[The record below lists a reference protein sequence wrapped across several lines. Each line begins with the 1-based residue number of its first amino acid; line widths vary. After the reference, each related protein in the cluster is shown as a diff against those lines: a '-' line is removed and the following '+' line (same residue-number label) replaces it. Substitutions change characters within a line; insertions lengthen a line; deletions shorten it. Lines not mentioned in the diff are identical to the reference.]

1 MAGMWRF
8 AFALGMILGWP
19 AAGAGA
25 VATEGQADLDQATQ
39 LKLETKTLTDLGEVI
54 RLCESALHKGLDAEN
69 QALANQLLAATL
81 IQRGSQVARMI
92 FEDRTDPKWT
102 EYRRRALEDLQRAV
116 KIDPQQPEAFFR
128 IAQLQFLPG
137 GDAKEAAQALDQAIR
152 TSKDQPLLRA
162 QALVIRATLEQDPAK
177 KLADYSEAI
186 QAAPSEVSALRGRG
200 MVYVQQGKFQ
210 EALADFDEALKLA
223 PDHVPTIEAKA
234 ATLARLKRFD
244 EALALLDRARK
255 LAPHSVEPLVER
267 ARVFEFREDHAAALA
282 DLDQAERLDPGNP
295 VVLLLRADIYR
306 QMEEYEKAMADV
318 DRALRL
324 RPGLEMALRFRAA
337 LLADQGK
344 YAEAIA
350 QLEAQAAKAPDD
362 FETLMQLAYLY
373 TLDRK
378 QQKSIE
384 IFSAILRKDPKN
396 VAALRGR
403 ADTYLG
409 IGKHAEAIA
418 DYEQAVKLPPEDP
431 GILNNFAWVLAT
443 SPHDELRNG
452 RRALEMAER
461 ACKLTEYK
469 QAHILSTLAAAY
481 AELGDFANARKWSEK
496 AVELGSD
503 EQKSALRKELESYL
517 AGKPFR
523 ELKTGN
529 EPEDEPK
536 PRRRAKPA
544 PPAKQAPNKKPP
556 AKKPAG
562 STAPTAAKP

>member
-1 MAGMWRF
+1 MAGTWC
-8 AFALGMILGWP
+8 FALAVGLILGAAPP
-19 AAGAGA
+19 AA
-25 VATEGQADLDQATQ
+25 ATNEGQADLDQATQ
-39 LKLETKTLTDLGEVI
+39 LKLEAKTLTDLGEVI
-54 RLCESALHKGLDAEN
+54 RLCESALRKGLDDEN
-69 QALANQLLAATL
+69 RALANQLLAATL

-102 EYRRRALEDLQRAV
+102 EYRQRALEDLQRAV

-137 GDAKEAAQALDQAIR
+137 GDAKQAAEALDQAIR
-152 TSKDQPLLRA
+152 TSKDQPMLRA
-162 QALVIRATLEQDPAK
+162 QALVIRATLAQDPAK
-177 KLADYSEAI
+177 KLADFTEAI
-186 QAAPSEVSALRGRG
+186 QAAPSDASALRGRG
-200 MVYVQQGKFQ
+200 MVYVQQGKYQ
-210 EALADFDEALKLA
+210 EALADFDRALKLA
-223 PDHVPTIEAKA
+223 PDHVPTMEAKA
-234 ATLARLKRFD
+234 AALARLKRFD
-244 EALALLDRARK
+244 EALALLEQARK
-255 LAPHSVEPLVER
+255 LAPDSVEPLVER

-282 DLDQAERLDPGNP
+282 DLNEAQRLDPANP

-306 QMEEYEKAMADV
+306 QMEEYDKAMADV

-350 QLEAQAAKAPDD
+350 QLEALVAKSPDD
-362 FETLMQLAYLY
+362 TESRMQLAYFY

-384 IFSAILRKDPKN
+384 IFTDILRKDPKN

-418 DYEQAVKLPPEDP
+418 DYEQAVKLRPDDP

-443 SPHDELRNG
+443 SPRDELRNG

-461 ACKLTEYK
+461 ACKLTEYR

-481 AELGDFANARKWSEK
+481 AEIGDFDNARKWSEK
-496 AVELGSD
+496 AVELGSED
-503 EQKSALRKELESYL
+503 QKAALRKELESYL
-517 AGKPFR
+517 ARKPFR

-529 EPEDEPK
+529 EPEDQPK

-544 PPAKQAPNKKPP
+544 GSAKEAPASTSPPATK
-556 AKKPAG
+556 
-562 STAPTAAKP
+562 S

>member
-1 MAGMWRF
+1 MAGTWC
-8 AFALGMILGWP
+8 FALAVGMILGAAAP
-19 AAGAGA
+19 AAN
-25 VATEGQADLDQATQ
+25 EGQADLDQATQ
-39 LKLETKTLTDLGEVI
+39 LKLEAKTLTDLGEVI
-54 RLCESALHKGLDAEN
+54 RLCESALRKGLDDEN
-69 QALANQLLAATL
+69 RALANQLLAATL

-102 EYRRRALEDLQRAV
+102 EYRQRALEDLQRAV
-116 KIDPQQPEAFFR
+116 KIDPQHPEAFFR

-137 GDAKEAAQALDQAIR
+137 GDAKQAAEALDQAIR

-162 QALVIRATLEQDPAK
+162 QALVIRATLAQDPAK
-177 KLADYSEAI
+177 KLADFTEAI
-186 QAAPSEVSALRGRG
+186 QAAPSDPSALRGRG
-200 MVYVQQGKFQ
+200 MVYVQQGKYQ
-210 EALADFDEALKLA
+210 EALADFDRALKLA
-223 PDHVPTIEAKA
+223 PDHVPTMEAKA
-234 ATLARLKRFD
+234 AALARLKRFD
-244 EALALLDRARK
+244 EALALLEQARK
-255 LAPHSVEPLVER
+255 LAPDSVEPLVER

-282 DLDQAERLDPGNP
+282 DLNEAQRLDPANP
-295 VVLLLRADIYR
+295 VVLLLRADVYR
-306 QMEEYEKAMADV
+306 QTEEYDKAMADV

-344 YAEAIA
+344 YPEAIA
-350 QLEAQAAKAPDD
+350 QLESLVAKSPDD
-362 FETLMQLAYLY
+362 IESRMQLAYLY

-384 IFSAILRKDPKN
+384 IFTDILRKDPKN

-418 DYEQAVKLPPEDP
+418 DYEQAVKLRPDDP

-443 SPHDELRNG
+443 SPRDELRNG

-461 ACKLTEYK
+461 ACKLTEYQ

-481 AELGDFANARKWSEK
+481 AEIGDFDNARKWSEK
-496 AVELGSD
+496 AVELGSED
-503 EQKSALRKELESYL
+503 QKAALRKELESYL
-517 AGKPFR
+517 ARKPFR

-529 EPEDEPK
+529 EPEDQPK

-544 PPAKQAPNKKPP
+544 GSAKEAPASTSPPATK
-556 AKKPAG
+556 
-562 STAPTAAKP
+562 S

>member
-1 MAGMWRF
+1 MAGTWRF
-8 AFALGMILGWP
+8 ACALGMILGW
-19 AAGAGA
+19 AATVMAA
-25 VATEGQADLDQATQ
+25 AREGQADLDQATQ
-39 LKLETKTLTDLGEVI
+39 LKLEAKTLTDLGEVI
-54 RLCESALHKGLDAEN
+54 RLCESALRKGLDTEN

-102 EYRRRALEDLQRAV
+102 EYRKRALEDLQRAV

-137 GDAKEAAQALDQAIR
+137 GDAKQAAEALDQAIR
-152 TSKDQPLLRA
+152 TSKDQPRLRA
-162 QALVIRATLEQDPAK
+162 QALVVRATLEQDPAK
-177 KLADYSEAI
+177 KLADFSQAI
-186 QAAPSEVSALRGRG
+186 QAAPSEVSAFRGRA

-210 EALADFDEALKLA
+210 EALADFDRALELA
-223 PDHVPTIEAKA
+223 PDHVATIEAKA

-255 LAPHSVEPLVER
+255 LAPDSVEPLIER

-282 DLDQAERLDPGNP
+282 DLDEAQRLDPGNP

-306 QMEEYEKAMADV
+306 QMEEYDKALADV

-324 RPGLEMALRFRAA
+324 RPGLEMGHRFRAA
-337 LLADQGK
+337 ILADQGK

-350 QLEAQAAKAPDD
+350 ELEALAAKAPND

-384 IFSAILRKDPKN
+384 IFGDILRKDPKN
-396 VAALRGR
+396 AAALRGR

-418 DYEQAVKLPPEDP
+418 DYEQAVKLRPDDP

-443 SPHDELRNG
+443 SPRDELRNG

-461 ACKLTEYK
+461 ACKLTDYK

-481 AELGDFANARKWSEK
+481 AELGDFDNARKWSEK

-503 EQKSALRKELESYL
+503 DQKAELRKEWESYR

-523 ELKTGN
+523 ELKTGK
-529 EPEDEPK
+529 EPEDQPK
-536 PRRRAKPA
+536 PRRRPKPVAGAKQPSAKKAETPAA
-544 PPAKQAPNKKPP
+544 PPA
-556 AKKPAG
+556 
-562 STAPTAAKP
+562 AKP